1 MTHTKSNCEITLSLV
16 FFLQRQTL
24 QNVLFPLDANE
35 GATQTTPIR
44 AARDPTPGL
53 PKKTEWA
60 SFILN
65 IQL

>member
-44 AARDPTPGL
+44 AAREGL
-53 PKKTEWA
+53 IHLEHTA
-60 SFILN
+60 LN
-65 IQL
+65 AFH